1 MGFDMKILMLTL
13 LAACAFLVSTAQ
25 AEVYRWVDEN
35 GEVHYSETL
44 PPDLKDKK
52 HDVLDEAGIT
62 RQTDQTTV
70 PPPPPPQK
78 AASDKGELPR
88 DSSGM
93 QRPEPLFNKAQM
105 EQQQN
110 ALLLLRYDS
119 DQEIIDAME
128 VEINQLAYDER
139 LLTGSRTSMQEA
151 YRGNIREAA
160 ERQRAGKPV
169 EPALEKEIRNLKQR
183 LAANAQS
190 IDGLKAREASIRTDF
205 EEELQRYRRL
215 VAEAE
220 AQEG

>member
-1 MGFDMKILMLTL
+1 MKILTLTL
-13 LAACAFLVSTAQ
+13 LFAAVLIGSTAE
-25 AEVYRWVDEN
+25 AKVYRWVDEN

-44 PPDLKDKK
+44 PPDLKEKK

-70 PPPPPPQK
+70 PPPPPPK
-78 AASDKGELPR
+78 AAPSDKGELPR

-93 QRPEPLFNKAQM
+93 QRPEPLLNKAQI

-110 ALLLLRYDS
+110 ALLLLRYES

-169 EPALEKEIRNLKQR
+169 EPALEKEIRSLKQR

-190 IDGLKAREASIRTDF
+190 IDGLKAREAGIRADF
-205 EEELQRYRRL
+205 EEELQRYRQL
-215 VAEAE
+215 VAEVE
-220 AQEG
+220 TQEG

>member
-13 LAACAFLVSTAQ
+13 LAAAVLFGSTAQ
-25 AEVYRWVDEN
+25 AKVYRWVDEN

-44 PPDLKDKK
+44 PPNFEEKK
-52 HDVLDEAGIT
+52 HDVLDDAGIT

-70 PPPPPPQK
+70 PPPPLKK
-78 AASDKGELPR
+78 ASSDKGELPR

-139 LLTGSRTSMQEA
+139 LLTGSRTSMQGA

-160 ERQRAGKPV
+160 ERQRAGKAV
-169 EPALEKEIRNLKQR
+169 EPALEKEIRSLQQR

-190 IDGLKAREASIRTDF
+190 IDRLKVREAGIRADF
-205 EEELQRYRRL
+205 EEELQRYRKL
-215 VAEAE
+215 VAEVE
-220 AQEG
+220 AQES